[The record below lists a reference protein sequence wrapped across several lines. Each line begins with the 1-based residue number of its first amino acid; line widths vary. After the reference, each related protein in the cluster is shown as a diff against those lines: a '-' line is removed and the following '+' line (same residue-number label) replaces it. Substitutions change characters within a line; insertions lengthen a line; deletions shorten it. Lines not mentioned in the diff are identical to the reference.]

1 VFIFF
6 SMTNSFRPTSQQQA
20 VIDHNTGPALVF
32 AVAGAGKTTAMVHRI
47 ERLVREGVFPAE
59 RILATSFAR
68 ANVRDLRAAM
78 KQWPHCGR
86 VHLRTLH
93 ALGYQ
98 ILRQAQAQG
107 HVRGLRLG
115 GEDDEE
121 GSGGQAILGKT
132 LTEARRRNV
141 PFKKELDGLDW
152 TDFLAYVG
160 YCKGNLH
167 YSHLERANLPAAAHK
182 LATQAEPPTNLSW
195 YLDLYR
201 LYEEVR
207 QSQGTIT
214 FDDMLLTAWECLL
227 RFPPLLAD
235 VRNLYQCVLVDEF
248 QDINLVQSELLD
260 LLTPQRNYMA
270 IGDDDQTIYEWR
282 GVDADENGHVVVVLA
297 LFMRGRD
304 PAHNF
309 SGHLGYILDLV
320 QAGFA
325 MKPLGQTELFGVSF
339 LVEPDDLISQHQ
351 RRGWATEIVV
361 DQIGGGFV
369 PLVEA
374 QNETRISA
382 TPFINGLVIITNR
395 HVVAL
400 RGE

>member
-1 VFIFF
+1 
-6 SMTNSFRPTSQQQA
+6 MTSNFRPTPQQQA

-68 ANVRDLRAAM
+68 ANVRDLREAM

-121 GSGGQAILGKT
+121 GSGGQTILGKT

-160 YCKGNLH
+160 YCKGNLQ
-167 YSHLERANLPAAAHK
+167 YAHLERAGLPAAAAK
-182 LATQAEPPTNLSW
+182 LATQAEPPANLSW

-207 QSQGTIT
+207 QSQGAIT

-282 GVDADENGHVVVVLA
+282 GADPRFILTFDRRYKATTYLINDNFRCPAAPLVLA
-297 LFMRGRD
+297 NQVIQFNQKRHPKQL
-304 PAHNF
+304 
-309 SGHLGYILDLV
+309 SLTK
-320 QAGFA
+320 GFHGETS
-325 MKPLGQTELFGVSF
+325 L
-339 LVEPDDLISQHQ
+339 HQ
-351 RRGWATEIVV
+351 VKDVAEMAREIVRRV
-361 DQIGGGFV
+361 AAA
-369 PLVEA
+369 LNKA
-374 QNETRISA
+374 RSTTRWPFSSA
-382 TPFINGLVIITNR
+382 STPKPPTSSR
-395 HVVAL
+395 S
-400 RGE
+400 